1 MCGRRIRLV
10 HIDGAAGAG
19 VALQGGAMPPADAPR
34 PFAPARSP
42 APLAPVLAALLVLVA
57 CGPGGDAPPAGGGDG
72 VDTPAAAAEPE
83 GGASAPDTGRTSAAD
98 RFVTEG
104 LDPVGRTR
112 AEIRATLGEPDSVRH
127 EPVANRHIADRTD
140 TIVTLHYP
148 TLRAT
153 VYAVTGG
160 NDLLQSVRVTDDRHL
175 RDPAIRIGMP
185 WEEVR
190 RRLGEP
196 HDREGDVP
204 VYWCRRCTGAEHPVR
219 FHVVDG
225 RVRAVEFTYYVD

>member
-1 MCGRRIRLV
+1 
-10 HIDGAAGAG
+10 
-19 VALQGGAMPPADAPR
+19 MPPADAPR
-34 PFAPARSP
+34 PSAPARRP
-42 APLAPVLAALLVLVA
+42 APLAPVLASLLALAA
-57 CGPGGDAPPAGGGDG
+57 CGPVGDAPSAGNGGGGD
-72 VDTPAAAAEPE
+72 TAAAGAAQPE
-83 GGASAPDTGRTSAAD
+83 GVASAPDTGRASAAD

-104 LDPVGRTR
+104 LAPVGRTR
-112 AEIRATLGEPDSVRH
+112 AEIRDALGEPDSVRR
-127 EPVANRHIADRTD
+127 EPVANRHVPDQTD

-153 VYAVTGG
+153 LYLVTGG
-160 NDLLQSVRVTDDRHL
+160 GDLLQSVRVTDDRHL
-175 RDPAIRIGMP
+175 RDPAVRIGMP

-204 VYWCRRCTGAEHPVR
+204 VYWCRSCTGAEHPVR
-219 FHVVDG
+219 FHVAGG